1 MSEEKIAVDTD
12 VKTEEGTKPESNDI
26 PRSRLNEVIVERNT
40 LREQIEGY
48 ELKQKDAKKVELEK
62 QEKWQELNAELSK
75 EVESY
80 RPFKE
85 KYDALDGKIRED
97 ALRKLSESKQEKFK
111 NLNTADLLNVVDEL
125 SVKENLPNDIGAV
138 TPKINKDEWK
148 KMDLKEQRSN
158 WQSIVDSYKRQESLN
173 GYGKCN
179 KNHSGKFYT
188 RTMV

>member
-48 ELKQKDAKKVELEK
+48 ELKEKDAKKVELEQ
-62 QEKWQELNAELSK
+62 QEKWQELNAELAK

-85 KYDALDGKIRED
+85 KFDALDGKIRED
-97 ALRKLSESKQEKFK
+97 ALHKLSESKQEKFK

-138 TPKINKDEWK
+138 TPKIKKDEWK

-158 WQSIVDSYKRQESLN
+158 WQSIVDSYKR
-173 GYGKCN
+173 
-179 KNHSGKFYT
+179 
-188 RTMV
+188 

>member
-40 LREQIEGY
+40 LRDQIEGY
-48 ELKQKDAKKVELEK
+48 ELKEKDAKKVELEQ

-85 KYDALDGKIRED
+85 KFDALDGKIRED

-138 TPKINKDEWK
+138 TPKIKKDEWK
-148 KMDLKEQRSN
+148 NMDIKEQRSN
-158 WQSIVDSYKRQESLN
+158 WKSIVDSYKR
-173 GYGKCN
+173 
-179 KNHSGKFYT
+179 
-188 RTMV
+188 

>member
-1 MSEEKIAVDTD
+1 MSEEKAVDTD
-12 VKTEEGTKPESNDI
+12 VKTAEGTKPESNDI

-48 ELKQKDAKKVELEK
+48 ELKEKDAKKVELEQ
-62 QEKWQELNAELSK
+62 QEKWQELNAELAK

-85 KYDALDGKIRED
+85 KFDALDGKIRED
-97 ALRKLSESKQEKFK
+97 ALHKLSESKQEKFK

-138 TPKINKDEWK
+138 TPKIKKDEWK

-158 WQSIVDSYKRQESLN
+158 WQSIVDSYKR
-173 GYGKCN
+173 
-179 KNHSGKFYT
+179 
-188 RTMV
+188 

>member
-48 ELKQKDAKKVELEK
+48 ELKEKDAKKVELEQ

-85 KYDALDGKIRED
+85 KFDALDGKIRED

-111 NLNTADLLNVVDEL
+111 NLSTTDLLNVVDEL
-125 SVKENLPNDIGAV
+125 SVKPNPPDGAGTV
-138 TPKINKDEWK
+138 DTKISKDVWK
-148 KMDLKEQRSN
+148 SMDMKEKRSN
-158 WQSIVDSYKRQESLN
+158 WSAILDSYKR
-173 GYGKCN
+173 
-179 KNHSGKFYT
+179 
-188 RTMV
+188 

>member
-40 LREQIEGY
+40 LRDQIGAY
-48 ELKQKDAKKVELEK
+48 ELKEKDAQKVELAQ

-80 RPFKE
+80 KPFKE
-85 KYDALDGKIRED
+85 KYDALDGKIRVE
-97 ALRKLSESKQEKFK
+97 ALSKLSESKQEKFK

-125 SVKENLPNDIGAV
+125 STVKTNLPNDVGAV
-138 TPKINKDEWK
+138 TPKMEKDAWKTMDIKNK
-148 KMDLKEQRSN
+148 RSN
-158 WQSIVDSYKRQESLN
+158 WQNILDSYK
-173 GYGKCN
+173 
-179 KNHSGKFYT
+179 
-188 RTMV
+188 

>member
-48 ELKQKDAKKVELEK
+48 ELKEKDAQKVELEK

-97 ALRKLSESKQEKFK
+97 ALHKLSESKQEKFK

-125 SVKENLPNDIGAV
+125 STVKTNLPNDIGAV
-138 TPKINKDEWK
+138 TPKMEKDAWKTMDIKNK
-148 KMDLKEQRSN
+148 RSN
-158 WQSIVDSYKRQESLN
+158 WENILDSYK
-173 GYGKCN
+173 
-179 KNHSGKFYT
+179 
-188 RTMV
+188 